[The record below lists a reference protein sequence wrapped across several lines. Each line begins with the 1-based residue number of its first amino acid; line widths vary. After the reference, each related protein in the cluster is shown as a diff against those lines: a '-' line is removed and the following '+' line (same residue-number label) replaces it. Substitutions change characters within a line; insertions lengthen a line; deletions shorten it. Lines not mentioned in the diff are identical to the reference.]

1 MYLIIFFLFSLC
13 SNSPIANY
21 SIIPLP
27 KEIIEIEGSPFLLS
41 NLTQITYSPS
51 SSLQKNNSE
60 YLSNCIFEKTKIKV
74 KINPNLSL
82 DTSNIIYLQI
92 NETINMSEQYIIII
106 NENNITIQSK
116 TPNGIFYGIQTIF
129 KSLPITIKN
138 PEIKEIS
145 FPQIYINDYPL
156 FSYRGMMLDSSR
168 HYYSI
173 DFIKK
178 FLNLLSLHNMNKFH
192 WHLSDDQGWRIEI
205 KKYPL
210 LTKKSSFRSKTVIN
224 KNSGYYDDIPYG
236 GFYTQ
241 DEAREV
247 VEYARMLYIDVI
259 PEVDLPGHTLAALS
273 AYPYLG
279 CTGGPYEVQST
290 WGVFDDIM
298 CAGKEE
304 TFEFIEDIYNELI
317 NIFPSEFFH
326 IGGDEAPKTRW
337 KICDK
342 CQERM
347 KNENITSEEKLQGYF
362 SRRVEKILNN
372 KGKNVI
378 GWDEILNGDVSL
390 NTIIMNW
397 RGVSEGQKAVKL
409 GYKVIMSPVKYLYFD
424 YSQNNDFYFKEPF
437 TIGGYVGTDVV
448 YSFNPFDEL
457 SESEQKQILGV
468 QANLWSE
475 YIFCDNMAFYQIL
488 PRISALSE
496 VQWRNFNDRNFSE
509 FLGRIKGI
517 ENIYD
522 LYGFIY
528 ENNKFRE

>member
-1 MYLIIFFLFSLC
+1 
-13 SNSPIANY
+13 
-21 SIIPLP
+21 
-27 KEIIEIEGSPFLLS
+27 
-41 NLTQITYSPS
+41 
-51 SSLQKNNSE
+51 
-60 YLSNCIFEKTKIKV
+60 
-74 KINPNLSL
+74 
-82 DTSNIIYLQI
+82 
-92 NETINMSEQYIIII
+92 
-106 NENNITIQSK
+106 
-116 TPNGIFYGIQTIF
+116 
-129 KSLPITIKN
+129 
-138 PEIKEIS
+138 
-145 FPQIYINDYPL
+145 
-156 FSYRGMMLDSSR
+156 
-168 HYYSI
+168 
-173 DFIKK
+173 
-178 FLNLLSLHNMNKFH
+178 
-192 WHLSDDQGWRIEI
+192 
-205 KKYPL
+205 
-210 LTKKSSFRSKTVIN
+210 
-224 KNSGYYDDIPYG
+224 
-236 GFYTQ
+236 
-241 DEAREV
+241 
-247 VEYARMLYIDVI
+247 MLYIDVI

-437 TIGGYVGTDVV
+437 TIGGYVGMDVV

>member
-1 MYLIIFFLFSLC
+1 
-13 SNSPIANY
+13 
-21 SIIPLP
+21 
-27 KEIIEIEGSPFLLS
+27 
-41 NLTQITYSPS
+41 
-51 SSLQKNNSE
+51 
-60 YLSNCIFEKTKIKV
+60 
-74 KINPNLSL
+74 
-82 DTSNIIYLQI
+82 
-92 NETINMSEQYIIII
+92 
-106 NENNITIQSK
+106 
-116 TPNGIFYGIQTIF
+116 
-129 KSLPITIKN
+129 
-138 PEIKEIS
+138 
-145 FPQIYINDYPL
+145 
-156 FSYRGMMLDSSR
+156 
-168 HYYSI
+168 
-173 DFIKK
+173 
-178 FLNLLSLHNMNKFH
+178 
-192 WHLSDDQGWRIEI
+192 
-205 KKYPL
+205 
-210 LTKKSSFRSKTVIN
+210 
-224 KNSGYYDDIPYG
+224 
-236 GFYTQ
+236 
-241 DEAREV
+241 
-247 VEYARMLYIDVI
+247 MLYIDVI

-409 GYKVIMSPVKYLYFD
+409 GYNVIMSPVKYLYFD

-437 TIGGYVGTDVV
+437 TIGGYVGMDVV

>member
-1 MYLIIFFLFSLC
+1 
-13 SNSPIANY
+13 
-21 SIIPLP
+21 
-27 KEIIEIEGSPFLLS
+27 
-41 NLTQITYSPS
+41 
-51 SSLQKNNSE
+51 
-60 YLSNCIFEKTKIKV
+60 
-74 KINPNLSL
+74 
-82 DTSNIIYLQI
+82 
-92 NETINMSEQYIIII
+92 
-106 NENNITIQSK
+106 
-116 TPNGIFYGIQTIF
+116 
-129 KSLPITIKN
+129 
-138 PEIKEIS
+138 
-145 FPQIYINDYPL
+145 
-156 FSYRGMMLDSSR
+156 
-168 HYYSI
+168 
-173 DFIKK
+173 
-178 FLNLLSLHNMNKFH
+178 
-192 WHLSDDQGWRIEI
+192 
-205 KKYPL
+205 
-210 LTKKSSFRSKTVIN
+210 
-224 KNSGYYDDIPYG
+224 
-236 GFYTQ
+236 
-241 DEAREV
+241 
-247 VEYARMLYIDVI
+247 MLYIDVI

-437 TIGGYVGTDVV
+437 TIGGYVGMDVV

-496 VQWRNFNDRNFSE
+496 VQWRNFNDRNFSD